1 MLPIPP
7 PTTLRGFRI
16 LSQRCQFTTTHSR
29 ALWNGTT
36 QPYINHAIPNGST
49 IQQHQ
54 ASQNTPSPLI
64 QSTPASQDAE
74 DIHKIHTKYIEDL
87 LSRAASSSHSLDTSV
102 KKGSNSRG
110 NRRTRTRAHSLS
122 EPPLFRTDG
131 PLTPYPIELDTGEM
145 LEPKHAT
152 LVRIVDRGG
161 EQRSI
166 VVAEVDDESGNQRS
180 ILLSLDLQDYSD
192 EGTAVGRRI
201 TAEEMYATLGMEAQ
215 GGKS

>member
-1 MLPIPP
+1 MLPLST
-7 PTTLRGFRI
+7 PTTLRSLRA
-16 LSQRCQFTTTHSR
+16 LSQRCHFPTAHSR
-29 ALWNGTT
+29 TLWNGTT

-64 QSTPASQDAE
+64 RSTPASQDAE
-74 DIHKIHTKYIEDL
+74 HIRKIHTKYIEDL
-87 LSRAASSSHSLDTSV
+87 LSRAASSHNLETSV
-102 KKGSNSRG
+102 ENASDGRSS
-110 NRRTRTRAHSLS
+110 RRTRTRAHSLS

-131 PLTPYPIELDTGEM
+131 PLTPYPIELDTGER

-152 LVRIVDRGG
+152 LVRIVDKSGA
-161 EQRSI
+161 QRSI

-180 ILLSLDLQDYSD
+180 ILLALDLQDYSD